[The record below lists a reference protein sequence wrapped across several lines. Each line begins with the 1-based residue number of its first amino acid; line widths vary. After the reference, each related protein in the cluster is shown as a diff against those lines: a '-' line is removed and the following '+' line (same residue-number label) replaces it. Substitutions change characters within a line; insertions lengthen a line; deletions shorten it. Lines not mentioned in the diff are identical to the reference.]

1 MKILSILILACL
13 VTACGNSSSSQQ
25 SAEDKK
31 KMVVKGCMRSA
42 GVDVNQ
48 PNDNVSPAQL
58 AEIEKCLSNFGYKF

>member
-13 VTACGNSSSSQQ
+13 VTACGNSSSSPQ

-31 KMVVKGCMRSA
+31 QTVVKGCMLSA
-42 GVDVNQ
+42 GVDVNK
-48 PNDNVSPAQL
+48 PNDKVSPAQL

>member
-1 MKILSILILACL
+1 
-13 VTACGNSSSSQQ
+13 
-25 SAEDKK
+25 
-31 KMVVKGCMRSA
+31 MVVKGCMRSA